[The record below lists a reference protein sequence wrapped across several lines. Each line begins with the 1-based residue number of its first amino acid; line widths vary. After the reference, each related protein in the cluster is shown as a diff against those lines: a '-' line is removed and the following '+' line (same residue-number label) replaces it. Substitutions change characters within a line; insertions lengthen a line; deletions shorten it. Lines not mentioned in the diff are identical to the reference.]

1 MSEIKKNIII
11 VGATSGI
18 GKCVA
23 EIYLKRGHNVG
34 LAGRNF
40 SVLKEICKQYSNA
53 HYAVLDVRDCQST
66 IESIDALFNCMG
78 RVDLFLLSSGVGWMN
93 ADFNWE
99 HDLCTIET
107 NVLGWTSL
115 INHAYKKIEEQ
126 GEGHLAAI
134 SSIASLRGLAP
145 APSYSASKAYQ
156 SHFLEALRQRAMA
169 SKFPITVTDIRPGF
183 VDTPLLTSTRKFFWI
198 VSVDKAARQLVCA
211 LEKRKSVATITKR
224 WLALS
229 YIIKVIPNSI
239 IARVISKC

>member
-34 LAGRNF
+34 LAGRRS
-40 SVLKEICKQYSNA
+40 SVLEELCKQYANA
-53 HYAVLDVRDCQST
+53 NYVTLDVRDWKET
-66 IESIDALFNCMG
+66 IKAIDILFNRMG
-78 RVDLFLLSSGVGWMN
+78 KVDLFLLSSGVGWMN
-93 ADFNWE
+93 ADYNWE
-99 HDLCTIET
+99 RDLCTIET
-107 NVLGWTSL
+107 NVLGWTSVV
-115 INHAYKKIEEQ
+115 NHAYKKIAEQ
-126 GEGHLAAI
+126 REGHLAAI

-156 SHFLEALRQRAMA
+156 VHYLEALRQRAMA
-169 SKFPITVTDIRPGF
+169 SKLPIAVTDIRPGF
-183 VDTPLLTSTRKFFWI
+183 VDTPLLTNTKKFFWI
-198 VSVDKAARQLVCA
+198 VSVDKAAQQIVSA
-211 LEKRKSVATITKR
+211 LDKRKAVATVTKR

-239 IARVISKC
+239 IARFV